1 MLKSEFLRRG
11 DRFFNIHYKAQ
22 KLNHKRSN
30 TSTNIKIKKKL
41 QWKIYSTAALVQYLL
56 FLCGLASLKS
66 SLLEEMSEICRPMAA
81 DRCFIIVGGWLE
93 LVSM

>member
-30 TSTNIKIKKKL
+30 TSTNIKIKK
-41 QWKIYSTAALVQYLL
+41 IAMENIFHRCISTI
-56 FLCGLASLKS
+56 FT
-66 SLLEEMSEICRPMAA
+66 
-81 DRCFIIVGGWLE
+81 
-93 LVSM
+93 VSVWFGFVKEFFA